1 MQSNVILVAEIE
13 IFKQINK
20 LFNSNLLASKQTQHD
35 YFKTGVQADCLSTYT
50 TRKTDRLSN
59 KSS

>member
-35 YFKTGVQADCLSTYT
+35 YFKTGFQADCLST
-50 TRKTDRLSN
+50 
-59 KSS
+59 